1 MSSLKKLWRSIGPGF
16 ITGASDDDPSGIA
29 TYAIAGA
36 RFGLS
41 ILWTVLFSLPFMI
54 AIQEMSGRI
63 GIASGKGIIGNMKR
77 HYPRIILVVIT
88 LFLAVTNII
97 NIGAD
102 LSGMSA
108 AFHLVVPSFPQPV
121 FGLLISLAL
130 IILLVFFSYRKIASL
145 LKWFALVLV
154 SYIISAFLVDQD
166 WSQVIFH
173 TIVPHFEFSKHYLE
187 IIVAIFGTTISPY
200 LFFWQASEE
209 VEEQKTLYNR
219 MPSTHI
225 RQRDIRSM
233 NHDTEAGMFF
243 SNLVM
248 YFIIALS
255 SATLF
260 ANGKADVNT
269 IEQIASVLRPLAGP
283 YSTQLFLIGILASG
297 LLAIPV
303 LAGSAAYAIAELFG
317 WKEGM
322 NKRLGP
328 APQFYLVIALS
339 TIAGLILPLIG
350 INPVEALLYTA
361 VLLGILSPLLIALI
375 IHMAN
380 KKSIM
385 GSFTNSTASNIMGL
399 ALLVFMIGSVT
410 ALLIL

>member
-219 MPSTHI
+219 LPSTHI

-322 NKRLGP
+322 NKRLGQ